1 MGTLGILI
9 RVVTVGKA
17 TRRERDG
24 GAWSVEIVYEGTDDA
39 EGFDVRDL
47 PGTERVVEPWFE
59 RVVCGPVHLAVEA
72 EARET

>member
-39 EGFDVRDL
+39 EGFNLRDL
-47 PGTERVVEPWFE
+47 PGTEGVVEPRLE
-59 RVVCGPVHLAVEA
+59 RMVFWPVHLAVEA